1 MRYLRWSYA
10 RIPASR
16 KQSRN
21 LDAVE
26 QRLRGSLLKR
36 ESADCKARLRIWTVL
51 ASKSPFRCR
60 FVQGMLRQ
68 PGARRTE
75 MATPEESKTPKS
87 EYVLGHTDRERRRL
101 SLKASILNPLTDSF
115 LRRAGVSAGM
125 NVFEAS
131 KTRQADR
138 NHGAAG
144 LFSSH
149 VSSLIKK
156 VAGSRAIPR

>member
-1 MRYLRWSYA
+1 
-10 RIPASR
+10 
-16 KQSRN
+16 
-21 LDAVE
+21 
-26 QRLRGSLLKR
+26 
-36 ESADCKARLRIWTVL
+36 
-51 ASKSPFRCR
+51 
-60 FVQGMLRQ
+60 
-68 PGARRTE
+68 

-101 SLKASILNPLTDSF
+101 SLQASILNPLTDSF

-156 VAGSRAIPR
+156 LAGSLELVS